1 MHPITSVDC
10 TEPATP
16 ILDSLEQR
24 AGDVFHLHDQF
35 LNNQMVRVLRTIG
48 FDVEYTRAEG
58 AYLFDASGN
67 RYLDLVAG
75 WGVFALGRNHPHVVS
90 ALCDVLSAQLPQLVQ
105 MGVSP
110 LAGMLAERL
119 VRTAPHLDKAFF
131 CNSGTEAV
139 EAAIKFSRSATGR
152 PGLLYC
158 EGAFHGL
165 TCGALSLNGEA
176 QFRDG
181 FGPLLTDA
189 RSVPFNDL
197 DALESALA
205 AGDIAMF
212 ITEPIQGHGV
222 NIPDDDYFREAARL
236 CKRYG
241 TLFVADEIQTG
252 LGRTGRFYAMEH
264 WGVEPDMVLL
274 AKALSGGFVP
284 IGAVLTRRW
293 IFDRVFDRMD
303 RAVVHGSTFSKN
315 NLAMAAGL
323 ATLDV
328 IEAEDLTGRAARM
341 GKILIEELGR
351 LVDRYEFLKNVR
363 GKGLMI
369 GLEFGEPRQ
378 LKLVAAWKLLAHANP
393 GLFCQLVTIPLLKEH
408 RILSQVAG
416 HGINVVKFLPPL
428 IIDDA
433 DARWITGSVE
443 QVIAEAH
450 EVPGSIWDL
459 GKTLAGHALRNRSVA
474 QGRSAGAQPANPA
487 A

>member
-1 MHPITSVDC
+1 MPT
-10 TEPATP
+10 T

-24 AGDVFHLHDQF
+24 TGDGFRLHDQF

-48 FDVEYTRAEG
+48 FDIEYIRAEG
-58 AYLFDASGN
+58 AYLYDTDGN

-90 ALCDVLSAQLPQLVQ
+90 TLCDVLAAQLPQLVQ

-119 VRTAPHLDKAFF
+119 VRTVPHLDKAFF

-139 EAAIKFSRSATGR
+139 EAAIKFSRNATGR
-152 PGLLYC
+152 SGLLYC
-158 EGAFHGL
+158 EAAFHGL
-165 TCGALSLNGEA
+165 TCGALSLNGEE
-176 QFRDG
+176 QFSEG

-189 RSVPFNDL
+189 WAVPFNDL
-197 DALESALA
+197 EALESALA
-205 AGDIAMF
+205 AGNIAMF
-212 ITEPIQGHGV
+212 IVEPIQGHGV
-222 NIPDDDYFREAARL
+222 NIPDDDYFHEAARL

-264 WGVEPDMVLL
+264 WGVEADMVLL

-293 IFDRVFDRMD
+293 IFDRME

-341 GKILIEELGR
+341 GNVLIEELGR
-351 LVDRYEFLKNVR
+351 LVGRYEFLKNVR

-378 LKLVAAWKLLAHANP
+378 FKLVAAWKLLARANP

-428 IIDDA
+428 IIDDE
-433 DARWITGSVE
+433 DARWIIDAVE
-443 QVIAEAH
+443 QVIAAAH

-459 GKTLAGHALRNRSVA
+459 GTTLAGHALRNRGVGH
-474 QGRSAGAQPANPA
+474 GRAARARPANPMS
-487 A
+487 